1 MNQMENAPQ
10 EKAVIVEVGPR
21 DGLQYE
27 SGFFPT
33 ERKIELID
41 RLSASGLGRIEV
53 TSFVHPKVIPALR
66 DAVEVLNGIRK
77 APGVVYS
84 ALVPNLKGCQRALE
98 TPADD
103 IALFVSASEAH
114 NQKNV
119 GMSIAESLAGFEDIA
134 RLVLA
139 EGRSLRGYVVTT
151 FGCPYEGTI
160 PEERVLSIARAYA
173 DMGVA
178 EVSLGDTTGMANP
191 RMVSEKMGRLAQE
204 LKGVRLAA
212 HFHNSRGLGLAN
224 AYAAYQAGVRIF
236 DSSVGG
242 LGGCPT
248 AVGAMGN
255 VATEDLVN
263 MLEEMGIDTGVD
275 FAKLLEVTAL
285 IEEVL
290 ATQPASFTCRQ
301 GRPVWGPSGGAPGG
315 CAV

>member
-1 MNQMENAPQ
+1 MASTDNPQ
-10 EKAVIVEVGPR
+10 AVIVEVGPR

-33 ERKIELID
+33 EQKIELIN
-41 RLSASGLGRIEV
+41 RLSASGLKRIEV
-53 TSFVHPKVIPALR
+53 TSFVHPKIIPALR

-84 ALVPNLKGCQRALE
+84 ALVPNLKGCERALN
-98 TPADD
+98 TPADE

-119 GMSIAESLAGFEDIA
+119 GMSIAESLAGFEEIA
-134 RLVLA
+134 KLA
-139 EGRSLRGYVVTT
+139 LAAGRSLRGYVVTA
-151 FGCPYEGTI
+151 FGCPYEGAI
-160 PEERVLSIARAYA
+160 AEERVLSIAKSYA

-191 RMVSEKMGRLAQE
+191 AMVREKMGRIAQE
-204 LKGVRLAA
+204 LSQVRLAA

-224 AYAAYQAGVRIF
+224 AYAAYQAGVHIF

-255 VATEDLVN
+255 VASEDLVN

-275 FAKLLEVTAL
+275 FAKLLEATAL
-285 IEEVL
+285 IQEVL
-290 ATQPASFTCRQ
+290 DTQPASFTSRQ
-301 GRPVWGPSGGAPGG
+301 GRPVWESAESKGQPDNCS
-315 CAV
+315 C